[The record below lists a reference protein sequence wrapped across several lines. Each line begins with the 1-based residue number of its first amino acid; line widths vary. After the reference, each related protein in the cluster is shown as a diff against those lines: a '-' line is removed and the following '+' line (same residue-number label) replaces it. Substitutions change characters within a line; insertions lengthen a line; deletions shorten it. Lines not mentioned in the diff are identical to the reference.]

1 MIQVEDAK
9 EKNAALSAQK
19 EDLNGKQI
27 RLHAKLDELTT
38 DNRFILIQLI
48 FLWRYMML
56 HCCVVVVVFGL
67 KKISCFL
74 QEPEELTAGGGE
86 IPRGISRGCRD
97 PRSPQ
102 GLLMMLLLML
112 LLMVYLLISLWL
124 LFMLI
129 LRTNAVISNRPF
141 GCCDCC

>member
-48 FLWRYMML
+48 CLWGYMML

-67 KKISCFL
+67 KKISCL
-74 QEPEELTAGGGE
+74 GQEPEELTAGGGE

-102 GLLMMLLLML
+102 GQLIMLLLL
-112 LLMVYLLISLWL
+112 VVVCLLISLWL
-124 LFMLI
+124 LFLLI
-129 LRTNAVISNRPF
+129 LRRKVVISNRPF
-141 GCCDCC
+141 GCCYCC

>member
-48 FLWRYMML
+48 CLWGYMML
-56 HCCVVVVVFGL
+56 HCCVVVVVVSGL
-67 KKISCFL
+67 KKISCFG
-74 QEPEELTAGGGE
+74 QKPEELTAGSGE

-97 PRSPQ
+97 SCSPQ
-102 GLLMMLLLML
+102 GLLMMLLLL
-112 LLMVYLLISLWL
+112 LLLLWWWWCVCSYLYGYC
-124 LFMLI
+124 F
-129 LRTNAVISNRPF
+129 
-141 GCCDCC
+141 C

>member
-1 MIQVEDAK
+1 
-9 EKNAALSAQK
+9 
-19 EDLNGKQI
+19 
-27 RLHAKLDELTT
+27 
-38 DNRFILIQLI
+38 
-48 FLWRYMML
+48 ML

-67 KKISCFL
+67 KKISCFG

-102 GLLMMLLLML
+102 GLLLMLSLLLLLLLLFMLLLV
-112 LLMVYLLISLWL
+112 VYLLISLWL

-141 GCCDCC
+141 GCCYCC

>member
-48 FLWRYMML
+48 CLWGYMML
-56 HCCVVVVVFGL
+56 HCCVVVVVVFGL
-67 KKISCFL
+67 KKISCL
-74 QEPEELTAGGGE
+74 GQEPEELTAGGGE

-102 GLLMMLLLML
+102 GLLIMLLLML
-112 LLMVYLLISLWL
+112 LLVVYLLISLWL

-129 LRTNAVISNRPF
+129 LRTNAF
-141 GCCDCC
+141 GCCYCC